1 MTREVIVRPRVPRR
15 PSLTRGGESFSLP
28 WVSSMKS
35 RRRFRSTRLRS
46 VERLETRAM
55 MSADGLGVTYAADNA
70 VQTPSPAAATFVSL
84 EELRQWVTQQATT
97 RYGELFGTTF
107 EQNNYGWCFCDS
119 LGVIRLVPTDVML
132 FDGAATPLA
141 FNNQTNVADQTN
153 VQVEG
158 VDEAD
163 LVETDG
169 EFLYM
174 IAGRELVIIDI
185 RDPENLAVASR
196 VQLGETP
203 TGIYLTGDRL
213 TLVTASSSN
222 TSGLTPIV
230 WRGVGYW
237 PSAER
242 STVTVTV
249 LDISDH
255 EAPTQVEKTEI
266 DGSLVS
272 SRMVDGELRLVTQ
285 QANYGYLPSP
295 RYTALPTEGET
306 GAVQPT
312 PVEGVFTIAFWN
324 PLPMTYQYE
333 SLQEYIDRVVAEW
346 APMVRTLSVD
356 GEVITETP
364 LIDPTKFEKPAHPF
378 DHNLSSS
385 RQNVRTTI
393 ATFNVLDDAA
403 GPADTET
410 IRTHGATTIYA
421 DGDNL
426 YVFQNLPTINSNG
439 VWLTHVFL
447 PPTTQVTKFSF
458 GDDGA
463 IHQDAKGTFSGTLL
477 NQFAIDEHEGYL
489 RVVTTNNFSQAGQA
503 LSVLEQQG
511 DKLVV
516 VGSVSGLAPNETLHS
531 VRFNGDTAYLVTF
544 RNVDPLFVV
553 DLSDPEAPVVTGE
566 LKIPG
571 YSEYL
576 QPIGENH
583 LLGIGR
589 GANEQNGMFEELQ
602 ISIFDVTDGGA
613 PLLAHRYSVEGGRS
627 TTTTATGNR
636 WMAGDGDHH
645 AVAFYEDAGI
655 LTLPIQNEGDWNRIW
670 LGGLQTAPTL
680 GSNVGGLL
688 VLSVDIESGIEK
700 LALIQHNTPI
710 LRSIRIG
717 ETLIAISATQ
727 VSSHQLTSPAV
738 AIDELD
744 LPTGEAG
751 LTTLTEFIAEQ
762 QSPQR
767 TAREPYVPALRE
779 HELPSLGL
787 AETPQRAAR
796 EPYVPTMREQEL
808 STLSVLEATQPAEV
822 EPLAREI
829 YVPAMRVQEQ
839 ESRRVAETP
848 QPLAREIY
856 VPVMRAAEQ
865 SSRSAIQHRPLLL
878 SAAASD
884 EALLLLTGG
893 SVSDADE
900 SPQDPAVCF
909 EAAGDETPQP
919 TERGV
924 RQTWRPAVKA

>member
-1 MTREVIVRPRVPRR
+1 ME
-15 PSLTRGGESFSLP
+15 
-28 WVSSMKS
+28 S
-35 RRRFRSTRLRS
+35 RRRFGSARLRS

-55 MSADGLGVTYAADNA
+55 MSADGLVVTPVTDDA
-70 VQTPSPAAATFVSL
+70 VQTPSPAAATFASL

-107 EQNNYGWCFCDS
+107 EQSNYGWCFCDF
-119 LGVIRLVPTDVML
+119 GVIRLVPTDVML
-132 FDGAATPLA
+132 FNGAATPVA
-141 FNNQTNVADQTN
+141 FNGQTNVADQTN

-174 IAGRELVIIDI
+174 VAGTELVIIDI
-185 RDPENLAVASR
+185 RDPDNLAVASR

-222 TSGLTPIV
+222 SSGLTPIV
-230 WRGVGYW
+230 WRGAGYW

-242 STVTVTV
+242 STVTITV
-249 LDISDH
+249 LDISNR
-255 EAPTQVEKTEI
+255 EAPTQVKKTEI

-306 GAVQPT
+306 GAVQP
-312 PVEGVFTIAFWN
+312 VASEGLLTITRWN
-324 PLPMTYQYE
+324 PVPVTYQYE
-333 SLQEYIDRVVAEW
+333 SLEEYVDRVVAEW

-356 GEVITETP
+356 GEVISETP
-364 LIDPTKFEKPAHPF
+364 LIDPTQIEKPTNPF
-378 DHNLSSS
+378 DYNLSSS
-385 RQNVRTTI
+385 RQNFRTTI

-403 GPADTET
+403 GSSDTET
-410 IRTHGATTIYA
+410 IRTHGATTVYA

-426 YVFQNLPTINSNG
+426 YVFENLPTINSNG

-447 PPTTQVTKFSF
+447 PPTTQVTKFSL

-477 NQFAIDEHEGYL
+477 NQFAVDEHEGYL
-489 RVVTTNNFSQAGQA
+489 RVVTTNNFSQAGQG
-503 LSVLEQQG
+503 LSVLQQQG

-516 VGSVSGLAPNETLHS
+516 VGFVSGLAPNETLHS

-553 DLSDPEAPVVTGE
+553 DLSHPEAPVVTGE

-589 GANEQNGMFEELQ
+589 GANEQNGRFEELQ
-602 ISIFDVTDGGA
+602 ISIFDVTDGGD
-613 PLLAHRYSVEGGRS
+613 PLLAHRYSVEGGRN
-627 TTTTATGNR
+627 TTTIATGNR
-636 WMAGDGDHH
+636 WAAGDGDHH

-655 LTLPIQNEGDWNRIW
+655 LTLPIQNEGDWNRFW
-670 LGGLQTAPTL
+670 LGGLEVVPTL
-680 GSNVGGLL
+680 GGSSDGLL
-688 VLSVDIESGIEK
+688 VLSVDVASGIEK
-700 LALIQHNTPI
+700 LALIQHSTPI

-717 ETLIAISATQ
+717 DTLIAISATQ
-727 VSSHQLTSPAV
+727 VSSHQLTSPTE

-762 QSPQR
+762 ESPQGA
-767 TAREPYVPALRE
+767 ARQPYVPALRE
-779 HELPSLGL
+779 HELPSLGA
-787 AETPQRAAR
+787 AETPQRNAR
-796 EPYVPTMREQEL
+796 ELYVPAIREQEL
-808 STLSVLEATQPAEV
+808 STMSVAEATETLTVETFAV
-822 EPLAREI
+822 EPLARESYI
-829 YVPAMRVQEQ
+829 PAMRVQKLLNG
-839 ESRRVAETP
+839 SVTETP
-848 QPLAREIY
+848 QTVAREIY
-856 VPVMRAAEQ
+856 IPVVRAPEQ
-865 SSRSAIQHRPLLL
+865 SSRFVIQHRPLLL

-884 EALLLLTGG
+884 EALLLLSGG

-900 SPQDPAVCF
+900 SPLDPAVCF

-924 RQTWRPAVKA
+924 RQTWRPALKA

>member
-1 MTREVIVRPRVPRR
+1 
-15 PSLTRGGESFSLP
+15 
-28 WVSSMKS
+28 
-35 RRRFRSTRLRS
+35 
-46 VERLETRAM
+46 M
-55 MSADGLGVTYAADNA
+55 MSADGLVVTPVTDDA
-70 VQTPSPAAATFVSL
+70 VQTPVHNLSPAAATFASL

-107 EQNNYGWCFCDS
+107 EQSNYGWCYCDFVA
-119 LGVIRLVPTDVML
+119 LRLVATDALV
-132 FDGAATPLA
+132 FNGAATPVA
-141 FNNQTNVADQTN
+141 FNGQTNVADQTN

-174 IAGRELVIIDI
+174 VAGSELVIIDI
-185 RDPENLAVASR
+185 RDPENLVVASR

-203 TGIYLTGDRL
+203 TGIYLTSDRL
-213 TLVTASSSN
+213 TLVSAKSTVSN
-222 TSGLTPIV
+222 PSPTGLILIP
-230 WRGVGYW
+230 WNDGGYW
-237 PSAER
+237 GGSPSA
-242 STVTVTV
+242 TVTVTV
-249 LDISDH
+249 LDISDR

-285 QANYGYLPSP
+285 QTNYGYLPSP
-295 RYTALPTEGET
+295 RYTVLQTEGET

-312 PVEGVFTIAFWN
+312 PVEGVFTIALWN
-324 PLPMTYQYE
+324 PVPVTYQYE
-333 SLQEYIDRVVAEW
+333 SLQEYVDRVVAEW

-356 GEVITETP
+356 GGVISETP
-364 LIDPTKFEKPAHPF
+364 LIDPTQIEKPADPF
-378 DHNLSSS
+378 DYNLSSS

-393 ATFNVLDDAA
+393 ATFNVLNDAA
-403 GPADTET
+403 GPSDTQT
-410 IRTHGATTIYA
+410 IRTHGATTVYA

-426 YVFQNLPTINSNG
+426 YVFENLPTINSNG

-463 IHQDAKGTFSGTLL
+463 IHQNAKGTFSGNLL

-503 LSVLEQQG
+503 LSVLQQQG

-589 GANEQNGMFEELQ
+589 GANEHNGMFEELQ
-602 ISIFDVTDGGA
+602 ISIFDVTDGGD
-613 PLLAHRYSVEGGRS
+613 PLLAHRYSVEGGRN
-627 TTTTATGNR
+627 TTTIATGNR
-636 WMAGDGDHH
+636 WTAGDGDHH

-655 LTLPIQNEGDWNRIW
+655 LTLPIQNEGDWNPIW
-670 LGGLQTAPTL
+670 LGDVQLAPTL
-680 GSNVGGLL
+680 GGKLGGLL
-688 VLSVDIESGIEK
+688 VLSVDVASGIEK
-700 LALIQHNTPI
+700 LALIEHDSPI

-717 ETLIAISATQ
+717 DTLIAISATQ
-727 VSSHQLTSPAV
+727 VSSHQLTSPAE

-762 QSPQR
+762 ESPQSA
-767 TAREPYVPALRE
+767 ARQPYVPALRE
-779 HELPSLGL
+779 HELPTLGV
-787 AETPQRAAR
+787 AETPQGNAR
-796 EPYVPTMREQEL
+796 ELYVPAIREQEL
-808 STLSVLEATQPAEV
+808 STMSMAGATQPLAV
-822 EPLAREI
+822 ETFAVESLARES
-829 YVPAMRVQEQ
+829 YVPAMRVQELLN
-839 ESRRVAETP
+839 SSVTETP
-848 QPLAREIY
+848 QSFSREIY
-856 VPVMRAAEQ
+856 IPDMRAPEQ
-865 SSRSAIQHRPLLL
+865 SSRSVVQHRPLIL

-900 SPQDPAVCF
+900 LPQDPAVCF

-924 RQTWRPAVKA
+924 RQTWRPAVKV

>member
-1 MTREVIVRPRVPRR
+1 
-15 PSLTRGGESFSLP
+15 
-28 WVSSMKS
+28 
-35 RRRFRSTRLRS
+35 
-46 VERLETRAM
+46 M
-55 MSADGLGVTYAADNA
+55 MSADGLGFTPAADEA
-70 VQTPSPAAATFVSL
+70 VQTPSPAAATFASL
-84 EELRQWVTQQATT
+84 EELRQWVTQQATA

-107 EQNNYGWCFCDS
+107 EQSNYGWCVCD
-119 LGVIRLVPTDVML
+119 LGVLRLVATDGLL
-132 FDGAATPLA
+132 FNGAATPVA
-141 FNNQTNVADQTN
+141 FNHQTNVADQTN

-174 IAGRELVIIDI
+174 VAGSELVIIDI

-196 VQLGETP
+196 VQLGGTP

-213 TLVTASSSN
+213 TLVTASSSQP
-222 TSGLTPIV
+222 SGLTPIL
-230 WRGVGYW
+230 WRGYDYW

-249 LDISDH
+249 LDISDR

-272 SRMVDGELRLVTQ
+272 SRMVDGQLRLVTQ

-312 PVEGVFTIAFWN
+312 PVEGVFTIALWN
-324 PLPMTYQYE
+324 PVPVTYQYE
-333 SLQEYIDRVVAEW
+333 SLQEYVDRVVAEW

-356 GEVITETP
+356 GEVISETP
-364 LIDPTKFEKPAHPF
+364 LIDPTQIEKPTNPF
-378 DHNLSSS
+378 DYNISSS

-403 GPADTET
+403 GPLDTET
-410 IRTHGATTIYA
+410 IRTHGAATVYA

-426 YVFQNLPTINSNG
+426 YVFENQPTISSNG

-477 NQFAIDEHEGYL
+477 NQFAVDEHEGYL

-503 LSVLEQQG
+503 LSVLEQQA

-516 VGSVSGLAPNETLHS
+516 VGSVSGLASNETLHS

-566 LKIPG
+566 LKTPG

-576 QPIGENH
+576 QPIGANH

-589 GANEQNGMFEELQ
+589 GANEQNGLFEELQ
-602 ISIFDVTDGGA
+602 ISIFDVTDGGD
-613 PLLAHRYSVEGGRS
+613 PLLAHRYSVEGGRN
-627 TTTTATGNR
+627 TTTIATGNR
-636 WMAGDGDHH
+636 WTAGDGDHH

-655 LTLPIQNEGDWNRIW
+655 LTLPIQNEGAWNRIW
-670 LGGLQTAPTL
+670 LGDVQPVSSL

-688 VLSVDIESGIEK
+688 VLSVDVASGIEK
-700 LALIQHNTPI
+700 LALIQHSTPI

-717 ETLIAISATQ
+717 DTLIAISATE
-727 VSSHQLTSPAV
+727 VSSHHLTSPAE

-744 LPTGEAG
+744 LPIGEAG

-762 QSPQR
+762 ESPQR

-779 HELPSLGL
+779 QELPSLGV
-787 AETPQRAAR
+787 AEAPQRAAR
-796 EPYVPTMREQEL
+796 ELYFPAMREQEL
-808 STLSVLEATQPAEV
+808 ATLSVLEVT
-822 EPLAREI
+822 EPLAVEPVAREL

-839 ESRRVAETP
+839 ENRSVAETP
-848 QPLAREIY
+848 QSLSREIY
-856 VPVMRAAEQ
+856 IPDMRAPEQ
-865 SSRSAIQHRPLLL
+865 SSRSVVQHRPLLL

-884 EALLLLTGG
+884 EALLLLTNG

-900 SPQDPAVCF
+900 SPLDTAVCF
-909 EAAGDETPQP
+909 EAAADETPQP

>member
-1 MTREVIVRPRVPRR
+1 
-15 PSLTRGGESFSLP
+15 
-28 WVSSMKS
+28 MKS
-35 RRRFRSTRLRS
+35 RRRFGSTRLRS

-55 MSADGLGVTYAADNA
+55 MSADGLGFTPVVEDA
-70 VQTPSPAAATFVSL
+70 VQTPSPAAATFASL

-97 RYGELFGTTF
+97 RYGELFETTF
-107 EQNNYGWCFCDS
+107 EQSNYGWCYCDF
-119 LGVIRLVPTDVML
+119 GVVLRVVATDTLVFNGV
-132 FDGAATPLA
+132 AAPIA
-141 FNNQTNVADQTN
+141 FNYQTNVADQTN

-174 IAGRELVIIDI
+174 VAGTELVIIDI
-185 RDPENLAVASR
+185 RDPENLTVASR
-196 VQLGETP
+196 VELGETP

-213 TLVTASSSN
+213 TLVSAKSAHHPTFIPVLWN
-222 TSGLTPIV
+222 G
-230 WRGVGYW
+230 GGYW
-237 PSAER
+237 PNSDQ
-242 STVTVTV
+242 SKVTVTV
-249 LDISDH
+249 LDISDR

-285 QANYGYLPSP
+285 QTNYGYLPAP

-312 PVEGVFTIAFWN
+312 PVEGVFTLALWN
-324 PLPMTYQYE
+324 PVPVTYQYE
-333 SLQEYIDRVVAEW
+333 SLEEYVDRVVAEW

-356 GEVITETP
+356 GEVISETP
-364 LIDPTKFEKPAHPF
+364 LIDPTLIEKPADPC
-378 DHNLSSS
+378 DYNISSS

-403 GPADTET
+403 GPSDTET

-426 YVFQNLPTINSNG
+426 YVFENLPTINSNG
-439 VWLTHVFL
+439 VWITRVFL

-458 GDDGA
+458 GAGGA
-463 IHQDAKGTFSGTLL
+463 IHQDAKGTFSGALL
-477 NQFAIDEHEGYL
+477 NQFAVDEHEGYL
-489 RVVTTNNFSQAGQA
+489 RVVTTNNFSQAGQT
-503 LSVLEQQG
+503 LSVLQQQG

-589 GANEQNGMFEELQ
+589 GANEQNGRFEELQ
-602 ISIFDVTDGGA
+602 ISIFDVTDGGD
-613 PLLAHRYSVEGGRS
+613 PLLAHRYSVEGGRN
-627 TTTTATGNR
+627 TTTIATGNR
-636 WMAGDGDHH
+636 WTAGDGDHH
-645 AVAFYEDAGI
+645 AVAFYEDTGI
-655 LTLPIQNEGDWNRIW
+655 LTLPIQNEGDWNTIW
-670 LGGLQTAPTL
+670 LGGLQPAPTL

-688 VLSVDIESGIEK
+688 VLSVDVESGIEK
-700 LALIQHNTPI
+700 LALIQHSTPI
-710 LRSIRIG
+710 LRSIRVG
-717 ETLIAISATQ
+717 DTLIAISATQ
-727 VSSHQLTSPAV
+727 VSSHQLTSPAE

-762 QSPQR
+762 EAPQHAAR
-767 TAREPYVPALRE
+767 EPYLPVVRESFVPATPETESKIVIKGEAPRIDIAREPYVPAVRE
-779 HELPSLGL
+779 EGLTTISVAEAIRLPEVDSLAGEPLVHEPFVPAVRTPQVLNRSVT
-787 AETPQRAAR
+787 ETPQ
-796 EPYVPTMREQEL
+796 L
-808 STLSVLEATQPAEV
+808 
-822 EPLAREI
+822 LAREI
-829 YVPAMRVQEQ
+829 YIPDMQA
-839 ESRRVAETP
+839 P
-848 QPLAREIY
+848 
-856 VPVMRAAEQ
+856 EQ
-865 SSRSAIQHRPLLL
+865 SSRSVVQHRPLLL

-884 EALLLLTGG
+884 EALLLLTSD

-909 EAAGDETPQP
+909 EAAADETPQP
-919 TERGV
+919 NERGV

>member
-1 MTREVIVRPRVPRR
+1 
-15 PSLTRGGESFSLP
+15 
-28 WVSSMKS
+28 MKS
-35 RRRFRSTRLRS
+35 RRRFGSTRLRS

-55 MSADGLGVTYAADNA
+55 MSADGLGVTPAADEA
-70 VQTPSPAAATFVSL
+70 VQTPVHNPSPAAATFASL

-107 EQNNYGWCFCDS
+107 EQNNYGWCFCDF
-119 LGVIRLVPTDVML
+119 GVLRVVATDTLV
-132 FDGAATPLA
+132 FNGAATPVA
-141 FNNQTNVADQTN
+141 FNYQTSVADQTN

-174 IAGRELVIIDI
+174 VAGTELVIIDI
-185 RDPENLAVASR
+185 RDPENLSVASR

-222 TSGLTPIV
+222 SSGLTPIL
-230 WRGVGYW
+230 WGGYGYW

-249 LDISDH
+249 LDISDR

-285 QANYGYLPSP
+285 QTNYGYLPSP
-295 RYTALPTEGET
+295 RYTALPNQGET

-312 PVEGVFTIAFWN
+312 PVEGVFTIALWN
-324 PLPMTYQYE
+324 PVPVTYQYE
-333 SLQEYIDRVVAEW
+333 SLQEYVDRVVAEW

-356 GEVITETP
+356 GEVISETP
-364 LIDPTKFEKPAHPF
+364 LIDPTQIEKPTNPF
-378 DHNLSSS
+378 DYNLSSS

-403 GPADTET
+403 GPSDTET
-410 IRTHGATTIYA
+410 IRTHGATTVYA

-426 YVFQNLPTINSNG
+426 YLFENLPTGNWFTD
-439 VWLTHVFL
+439 VYT
-447 PPTTQVTKFSF
+447 PPSTSVTKFSF
-458 GDDGA
+458 GADGA

-477 NQFAIDEHEGYL
+477 NQFAVDEHEGYL
-489 RVVTTNNFSQAGQA
+489 RVVTTNNFSQAGQG
-503 LSVLEQQG
+503 LSVLQQQG

-589 GANEQNGMFEELQ
+589 GANEQNGVFEELQ
-602 ISIFDVTDGGA
+602 ISIFDVTDGGD
-613 PLLAHRYSVEGGRS
+613 PLLAHRYSVEGGRN
-627 TTTTATGNR
+627 TTTIATGNR
-636 WMAGDGDHH
+636 WTAGDGDHH

-670 LGGLQTAPTL
+670 LGDVQPVSGL

-688 VLSVDIESGIEK
+688 VLSVDVASGIEK
-700 LALIQHNTPI
+700 LTLIQHSTPI

-717 ETLIAISATQ
+717 DTLIAISATQ
-727 VSSHQLTSPAV
+727 VSSHQLTSPAE

-751 LTTLTEFIAEQ
+751 LTTLTDFIAEQ
-762 QSPQR
+762 ESPQGA
-767 TAREPYVPALRE
+767 ARQPYVPALRE
-779 HELPSLGL
+779 HELPSLGV
-787 AETPQRAAR
+787 AEAPQGNAR
-796 EPYVPTMREQEL
+796 ELYIPAMREQEQ
-808 STLSVLEATQPAEV
+808 STMSLAEATQPLTVETFAV
-822 EPLAREI
+822 EPLAREL

-839 ESRRVAETP
+839 ENRNVAETP

-856 VPVMRAAEQ
+856 IPDMRAPEQ
-865 SSRSAIQHRPLLL
+865 SSRSVVPHRPLLL

-893 SVSDADE
+893 AISDADE
-900 SPQDPAVCF
+900 SPLDPAVCF
-909 EAAGDETPQP
+909 EAAGDETPQS